1 MDFSQLKAN
10 RSNNF
15 KDLATAA
22 DKASGNQRAK
32 KEEYEP
38 DPRYWKLQRDDSDNG
53 SAIIRFLPA
62 PAGEDVPFVKY
73 FTHGFFNMVSGQKR
87 WYIERSRS
95 SLNQPDPVAELNKQ
109 LWDST
114 DDNDGPA
121 RNQAR
126 RQKRSNRFVSNILV
140 IKDPLHKENEGR
152 VFLYE
157 YGPSLFDMI
166 SDKMHP
172 EFEEDVAYNPFDL
185 WEGAN
190 FRLRIYKGSNNFLT
204 YDKSFFDSPAPLH
217 EDDAILENIWKKQ
230 YSLAEVADESNYTS
244 YEDLKDKLEWVLNLK
259 GETQAVT
266 QQSAPA
272 AESFQTAPPPAPKAD
287 VAWTPPAETP
297 PEPPKETASASDDD
311 DMDFFKNWEDSV
323 KNDSSDFSDDKIP
336 F

>member
-15 KDLATAA
+15 KDLADAA

-38 DPRYWKLQRDDSDNG
+38 DPRYWKLQRDDQDNG

-62 PAGEDVPFVKY
+62 PVGEDVPFTKY
-73 FTHGFFNMVSGQKR
+73 FTHGFFNMVGGQKR

-95 SLNQPDPVAELNKQ
+95 SMGKPDPLAELNKQ

-126 RQKRSNRFVSNILV
+126 RQKRSNKFVSNILV
-140 IKDPLHKENEGR
+140 IKDPLNKENEGR

-157 YGPSLFDMI
+157 YGPSIFDMI

-172 EFEEDVAYNPFDL
+172 EFEEDVAFNPYDF

-190 FRLRIYKGSNNFLT
+190 FRLRIYKGSNGFLT

-217 EDDAILENIWKKQ
+217 EDDTVLENIWKKQ
-230 YSLAEVADESNYTS
+230 YSLAEVGGESNYKS
-244 YEDLKDKLEWVLNLK
+244 YDDLKDKLDWVLNLK
-259 GETQAVT
+259 GETE
-266 QQSAPA
+266 SARESQPA
-272 AESFQTAPPPAPKAD
+272 AESFQTAPTPTPKAD
-287 VAWTPPAETP
+287 VAWTPPAEESTP
-297 PEPPKETASASDDD
+297 APTAAAATDDDD
-311 DMDFFKNWEDSV
+311 DMDFFKNWEN
-323 KNDSSDFSDDKIP
+323 KSDNTMSDDIP